1 MRVGLY
7 IMGDLEA
14 VDGAQLDGRF
24 SRLRAWIGSWPGRE
38 PLNAYSHFLG
48 ALIAVPGLILLLER
62 VPLGAGA
69 RYYAALSIFGASL
82 ILLYSTS
89 GLYHVVNGSK
99 RLIAYLRR
107 LDHMMIYILIAGTY
121 TPICLLVLEG
131 SWRWGL
137 LIAVWSLALLG
148 IIFKL
153 VWFSAPRWLSTA
165 SYILMGWVA
174 AIAFYPLS
182 MAMSLAGMVSLILGG
197 IFYSLG
203 GVIYATKWPR
213 LNLQTVGFHEIFH
226 FLVLAGSLTHYIMV
240 LQIL

>member
-1 MRVGLY
+1 MN
-7 IMGDLEA
+7 DLDQTDEMKSS
-14 VDGAQLDGRF
+14 GSLG
-24 SRLRAWIGSWPGRE
+24 RLRNWIKSWPGRE

-48 ALIAVPGLILLLER
+48 AILAIPGLIFLLEK
-62 VPLGAGA
+62 VPRGASA

-89 GLYHVVNGSK
+89 GVYHIVNGSK
-99 RLIAYLRR
+99 RLVAYLRR
-107 LDHMMIYILIAGTY
+107 LDHIMIYILIAGTY

-137 LIAVWSLALLG
+137 LIAAWSLALLG

-182 MAMSLAGMVSLILGG
+182 TAMSLAGIIILILGG
-197 IFYSLG
+197 VFYSLG

-213 LNLQTVGFHEIFH
+213 LNLHLVGFHEIFH
-226 FLVLAGSLTHYIMV
+226 FLVLAGSISHYIMV
-240 LQIL
+240 LQFL